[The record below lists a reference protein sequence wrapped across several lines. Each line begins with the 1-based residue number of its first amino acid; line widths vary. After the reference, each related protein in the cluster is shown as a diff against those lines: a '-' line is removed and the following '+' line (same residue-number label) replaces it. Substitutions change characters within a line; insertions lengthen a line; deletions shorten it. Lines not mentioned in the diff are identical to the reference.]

1 MKEIMDFEICRREH
15 LKIVEP
21 DTEKVDSIRRMC
33 KAREKLLKKAELDSE
48 TASIIASDY
57 YEIIKELLVAIL
69 LKEGFKSDNHECL
82 ISFFKKNCPDYEY
95 EAKAIH
101 QLKYVRNRATYD
113 GIFVKKEYVLQNKLE
128 FANIIQLLHKILDND
143 K

>member
-1 MKEIMDFEICRREH
+1 MKEIMDFEVCKREH
-15 LKIVEP
+15 LKKVEL
-21 DTEKVDSIRRMC
+21 DAEKAESIKRMC
-33 KAREKLLKKAELDSE
+33 RAREKLLKKAELDSE

-69 LKEGFKSDNHECL
+69 LKNGFKSDNHECL
-82 ISFFKKNCPDYEY
+82 ISFFKKNYPDYEY
-95 EAKAIH
+95 EAKIIH

-128 FANIIQLLHKILDND
+128 FANIILLLHKILENG